1 MFPRLLSATALIAL
15 PFLLC
20 AQWVQGGMFSV
31 FNHFQAC
38 AFHHPD
44 SGLFVYGSDN
54 PVSGEGGVIAT
65 YDGLQGGGFYLWY
78 ESPLILEDIDVKV
91 SDGFPIYL
99 AAGSQSG
106 GISVILRPYETFQN
120 PFFLDSVR
128 TGFSQAYRAVRM
140 RSDLVAFAGGVD
152 FQGNGVIDMSVDTG
166 ATWSQVAMLPGQ
178 PVSRLDVVTDQLLF
192 AATGGYRRTIN
203 NGVQLP
209 DSGAIYRSP
218 DGGMTWTQVHAD
230 PANGFSDVSF
240 ANANNG
246 AATRN
251 DGAILYTNDGGS
263 TWTPATIQFTGPF
276 ILTAME
282 HRPDG
287 TAFAAGYRT
296 DGSEGFILISADGG
310 MTWDLNY
317 STAGLNNSRRIYG
330 LFFHDNITGYAAT
343 HIKPHKTSGLITGL
357 TERGS
362 EDLMLF
368 PNPSDHSSTLRFGD
382 TSPRTVEVYDPL
394 GRVVYRSRTN
404 SASLELSKPGPAG
417 SYLVRVVS
425 TDGVRTGRWLV
436 Q

>member
-1 MFPRLLSATALIAL
+1 
-15 PFLLC
+15 
-20 AQWVQGGMFSV
+20 
-31 FNHFQAC
+31 
-38 AFHHPD
+38 
-44 SGLFVYGSDN
+44 
-54 PVSGEGGVIAT
+54 
-65 YDGLQGGGFYLWY
+65 
-78 ESPLILEDIDVKV
+78 
-91 SDGFPIYL
+91 
-99 AAGSQSG
+99 
-106 GISVILRPYETFQN
+106 
-120 PFFLDSVR
+120 
-128 TGFSQAYRAVRM
+128 
-140 RSDLVAFAGGVD
+140 
-152 FQGNGVIDMSVDTG
+152 
-166 ATWSQVAMLPGQ
+166 MLPGQ

-209 DSGAIYRSP
+209 DSGAIYRSA

-240 ANANNG
+240 ANATNG

-276 ILTAME
+276 ILTAVE

-330 LFFHDNITGYAAT
+330 LFFHDDFTGYAAT

-368 PNPSDHSSTLRFGD
+368 PNPSDHSSTLRFDD
-382 TSPRTVEVYDPL
+382 TSTRTVEVYDPL

-404 SASLELSKPGPAG
+404 SASLELSKPGATG
-417 SYLVRVVS
+417 SYLVRVVGV
-425 TDGVRTGRWLV
+425 DGVRTGRWLV